1 MDSTELG
8 ERLINFVVRI
18 ESSTKGLSKSA
29 HGRYISNQLLR
40 SSASSGANYQEAY
53 GAESKADFVH
63 KLQIVL
69 KELKETIYWLRLI
82 SKLSLLPEE
91 LLTPLLG
98 EAQQLTKIIGKSIV
112 TAKKQLK

>member
-8 ERLINFVVRI
+8 ERLMSFVVRI
-18 ESSTKGLSKSA
+18 ENSTKGLSKSA
-29 HGRYISNQLLR
+29 HGRYISSQLFR
-40 SSASSGANYQEAY
+40 SSASSGANDQEAC
-53 GAESKADFVH
+53 GGESKADFVH

-69 KELKETIYWLRLI
+69 KELKETIYWLRLT
-82 SKLSLLPEE
+82 SKLSFLPEE

-98 EAQQLTKIIGKSIV
+98 EAQQLAKIIGKSII